1 MNQHEQKIFLTTL
14 VAAFR
19 STHRY
24 MKRNYPYGKSGAK
37 SPPSP

>member
-1 MNQHEQKIFLTTL
+1 MNQHEQKIFLTNL

-24 MKRNYPYGKSGAK
+24 MKRNYPSGKPMAK
-37 SPPSP
+37 SPPAT

>member
-1 MNQHEQKIFLTTL
+1 MNPHEQKIFLATL

-24 MKRNYPYGKSGAK
+24 MKRNYPPGQGKGHRRER
-37 SPPSP
+37 